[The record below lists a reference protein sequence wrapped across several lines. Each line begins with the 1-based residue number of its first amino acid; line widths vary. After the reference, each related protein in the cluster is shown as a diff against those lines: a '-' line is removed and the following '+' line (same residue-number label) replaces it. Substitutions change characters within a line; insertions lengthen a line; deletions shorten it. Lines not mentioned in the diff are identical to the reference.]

1 MSLNYNTELVLI
13 NTTTNSGTITLPSA
27 ITVPGRVISFKDNA
41 GNFNNK
47 SLTLIC
53 DGSDTFEDGTTQ
65 KVFYESFGSIQVIAS
80 GTKWYILSGVKQN
93 AMTISSLITST
104 ISTYSISFSDGSF
117 QTISADKS
125 INSSIVGLG
134 TFGYISTSQLVS
146 TTLGL
151 VDHLELNSSIIGLGN
166 LRYLSSFNSISS
178 LNISS
183 GNLFANIFTTNSVST
198 VNISS
203 ASNYTSVQFAAS
215 YNGITF
221 GGNINM
227 NGGLFPTT
235 GGGVNRDLGSITNR
249 WNNLFIST
257 ISSIHT
263 TTSTLLVQNTIT
275 ASTLNV
281 GAATGS
287 NLSFFNIST
296 NNITGFSLLG
306 TTILSTQA
314 IFCSSL
320 QIGPADAI
328 LDILGPLRTQDL
340 STVTCQAS
348 TIVANTMTTN
358 RLFGGPLT
366 ANTTTTQ
373 NLNPFT
379 VGAQIGLGSNIG
391 QSGFYSEGHFVST
404 FTRVI
409 QPTLDNDGF
418 SNVVFM
424 RGNVSSQNINVSS
437 IFGTLISTNTTITS
451 NLFGPTGGFAVNC
464 GNLYPTGVNVLGF
477 GTGGPGSGPWDSASI
492 RFTQTSSIITNSIST
507 GSVFSARFTQNV
519 ISNAVAPSGTVNLNL
534 TSGNVFYFTTAMGT
548 SATANFTTANATV
561 GSTYYVNF
569 LTGLTPGTVTFTG
582 NTGATTLSITG
593 LSLVGNPSVSIGLHG
608 AGQSFTPN
616 ASTRYMFTC
625 IAIAT

>member
-1 MSLNYNTELVLI
+1 MSLNYNTELALI

-27 ITVPGRVISFKDNA
+27 ITVPGRVISFKDSA

-47 SLTLIC
+47 SVTLIC
-53 DGSDTFEDGTTQ
+53 GGSDTFEDGTTQ

-146 TTLGL
+146 TAIGL
-151 VDHLELNSSIIGLGN
+151 VDHLELNSSVIGLGSIG
-166 LRYLSSFNSISS
+166 YLSSFNSISS
-178 LNISS
+178 LNVST
-183 GNLFANIFTTNSVST
+183 GNLFANIFTTTSIST
-198 VNISS
+198 NLISS
-203 ASNYTSVQFAAS
+203 GSLITSFINANS
-215 YNGITF
+215 YNGLTI

-227 NGGLFPTT
+227 NGGVFPTS
-235 GGGVNRDLGSITNR
+235 GNSKDLGASGAFR
-249 WNNLFIST
+249 WNNFWVST

-296 NNITGFSLLG
+296 NNITGFNLLG

-328 LDILGPLRTQDL
+328 LDILGPLRTQDM
-340 STVTCQAS
+340 STLTCQTS
-348 TIVANTMTTN
+348 SIVANTMTTN

-379 VGAQIGLGSNIG
+379 VGAQIGLGSNTA
-391 QSGFYSEGHFVST
+391 QLGFYSEGHFVST

-451 NLFGPTGGFAVNC
+451 NLFGPTGGSAVNC
-464 GNLYPTGVNVLGF
+464 GNLYPTGVNILGF
-477 GTGGPGSGPWDSASI
+477 GTGGPGNGPWDSASI
-492 RFTQTSSIITNSIST
+492 RQTQTSSIITNSIST

-519 ISNAVAPSGTVNLNL
+519 ITNAVAPSGVVSLNL
-534 TSGNVFYFTTAMGT
+534 TSGNVFYFTSAMAT
-548 SATANFTTANATV
+548 SNTANFTTANATV

-569 LTGLTPGTVTFTG
+569 LTGATPGTVTFTG

-593 LSLVGNPSVSIGLHG
+593 LSLVGNPSVPIGLHG

-616 ASTRYMFTC
+616 ATTRYMFTC
-625 IAIAT
+625 IAIAP

>member
-41 GNFNNK
+41 GNFNNN

-65 KVFYESFGSIQVIAS
+65 KVFYESFGSIQVVAS

-104 ISTYSISFSDGSF
+104 ISTYSISFSDGSL

-125 INSSIVGLG
+125 INSSIIGLG
-134 TFGYISTSQLVS
+134 TFGYISSTQLYS
-146 TTLGL
+146 TVTGL
-151 VDHLELNSSIIGLGN
+151 IDSPEVQSTIIGLGTFG
-166 LRYLSSFNSISS
+166 YLSSFNSISS
-178 LNISS
+178 LNISTGS
-183 GNLFANIFTTNSVST
+183 LFSEIIRTQSIST
-198 VNISS
+198 INISS
-203 ASNYTSVQFAAS
+203 ASNYTSFLFANS
-215 YNGITF
+215 YNGTTL

-235 GGGVNRDLGSITNR
+235 PGNRDLGSSNAR
-249 WNNLFIST
+249 WNNFFVST
-257 ISSIHT
+257 ISSIHI
-263 TTSTLLVQNTIT
+263 TTSTLQVQNTIT
-275 ASTLNV
+275 ASTINANNIS
-281 GAATGS
+281 GTS
-287 NLSFFNIST
+287 LSYQNIST

-306 TTILSTQA
+306 TIILSTQA

-348 TIVANTMTTN
+348 SIVANTVTLN
-358 RLFGGPLT
+358 RIFGGPLVV
-366 ANTTTTQ
+366 NTTTTQ
-373 NLNPFT
+373 NLYPFT
-379 VGAQIGLGSNIG
+379 IAAQIGFGTTVANL
-391 QSGFYSEGHFVST
+391 GFYNEGHFTST

-409 QPTLDNDGF
+409 QPTLDTGSF
-418 SNVVFM
+418 SNIVTIN
-424 RGNVSSQNINVSS
+424 GN
-437 IFGTLISTNTTITS
+437 ISTPNIFSSTINSGTVT
-451 NLFGPTGGFAVNC
+451 LTTGGF
-464 GNLYPTGVNVLGF
+464 
-477 GTGGPGSGPWDSASI
+477 
-492 RFTQTSSIITNSIST
+492 TQRI
-507 GSVFSARFTQNV
+507 V
-519 ISNAVAPSGTVNLNL
+519 SNAVAPSGTVTLNL
-534 TSGNVFYFTTAMGT
+534 TSGNVFYFTSAMGT
-548 SATANFTTANATV
+548 SATANFTTASATV

-569 LTGLTPGTVTFTG
+569 LTGATPGTVTFTG

-593 LSLVGNPSVSIGLHG
+593 LSLVGNPSVPIGLHG